1 MSKGA
6 ANLYS
11 NGNLAPV
18 LIVMDSHISQLDLQ
32 VEKTGLKQPGKT
44 LFKLHIITAYQ
55 KPHGHT

>member
-6 ANLYS
+6 ANLHS

-18 LIVMDSHISQLDLQ
+18 LIVMDSHISQLDMQ

-44 LFKLHIITAYQ
+44 LFELHIIIAYQ